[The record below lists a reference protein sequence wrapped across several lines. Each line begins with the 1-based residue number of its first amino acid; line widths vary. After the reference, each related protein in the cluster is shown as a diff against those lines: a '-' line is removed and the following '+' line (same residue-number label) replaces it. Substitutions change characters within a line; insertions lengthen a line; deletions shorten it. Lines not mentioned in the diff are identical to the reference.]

1 MQERGCAGE
10 GANSC
15 ALERAGREACRAHGS
30 LDTPRARKPLQ
41 GACSS
46 QISCA
51 LLFPSSVPA
60 CVGGK
65 GRRATAGWLTGL
77 QSQTEPKGRAGGA
90 VLLAP
95 ALGSPAGEAT
105 YCGSQ
110 RSRTLGS
117 WSRW

>member
-1 MQERGCAGE
+1 MRDREKIHVPYKELGKKYVWPM
-10 GANSC
+10 GARTP
-15 ALERAGREACRAHGS
+15 LGLGS
-30 LDTPRARKPLQ
+30 LYRVPAAPKL
-41 GACSS
+41 AVLC
-46 QISCA
+46 C
-51 LLFPSSVPA
+51 FPPA

-65 GRRATAGWLTGL
+65 RRQARAGWPAELR
-77 QSQTEPKGRAGGA
+77 SQPKPKGRSGGA
-90 VLLAP
+90 IPLAP